1 MMNVLLV
8 DDEDLALDRLRKLLA
23 PFPDVTVVG
32 EARDGEEAIQKIL
45 DLRPDVVFLDIQ
57 MPKAGG
63 LEVVRSMAAPRPK
76 VVFCTGYDQ
85 YAVEAFELHALDYL
99 LKPVTRPRLAQT
111 LERLRAKSPQEWDV
125 GVEGAARA
133 AGVGDDRFLVRAGNK
148 FRVVARAE
156 VEYFSSED
164 GSSSLHTA
172 AEQFAMAPTLNVL
185 EARLNP
191 NQFFR
196 VSRAAIVN
204 LDRVVEVVLVVG
216 DGEVRLKSGKRL
228 PVSRRR
234 LQALLAHL
242 GGREV
247 PATGRDEE

>member
-32 EARDGEEAIQKIL
+32 EARDGEEAIQKVL

-63 LEVVRSMAAPRPK
+63 LEVVRSMGSPRPK

-111 LERLRAKSPQEWDV
+111 LERLRATSAQEWDV
-125 GVEGAARA
+125 GVEGVARA
-133 AGVGDDRFLVRAGNK
+133 APMGDDRFLVRAGNR
-148 FRVVARAE
+148 FRVIARAE

-164 GSSSLHTA
+164 GSSSLHA
-172 AEQFAMAPTLNVL
+172 ATEQFAMAPTLNVL

-191 NQFFR
+191 HQFFR
-196 VSRAAIVN
+196 ISRAAIVN
-204 LDRVVEVVLVVG
+204 LECVLEVCLVLG
-216 DGEVRLKSGKRL
+216 DGEVRMKSGTRL

-247 PATGRDEE
+247 PEATD

>member
-23 PFPDVTVVG
+23 PFPDVNVVG
-32 EARDGEEAIQKIL
+32 EARDGEEALQRIL
-45 DLRPDVVFLDIQ
+45 ELRPDVVFLDIQ

-63 LEVVRSMAAPRPK
+63 LEVVRSMASPRPK
-76 VVFCTGYDQ
+76 IVFCTGYDQ

-111 LERLRAKSPQEWDV
+111 LDRLRSTPAQVWDA
-125 GVEGAARA
+125 GVEGVAHA
-133 AGVGDDRFLVRAGNK
+133 AGLGDDRFLVRAGK
-148 FRVVARAE
+148 GFRVVPRTE

-172 AEQFAMAPTLNVL
+172 GEQFAMAPTLNVL
-185 EARLNP
+185 EGRLGAAH
-191 NQFFR
+191 FHR
-196 VSRAAIVN
+196 ISRAAIVN
-204 LDRVVEVVLVVG
+204 LEHVLEVCMIMG
-216 DGEVRLKSGKRL
+216 DGEVRMRSGARL

-234 LQALLAHL
+234 LQALLARL

-247 PATGRDEE
+247 PGAGGG